1 MNTSTISANKK
12 LNLSYGLSILIALLM
27 AGVSTAGLVFQS
39 SFYPTEA
46 LRGSFVSN
54 DMVNLIIGLPIL
66 LGSMWLARRGHLIGL
81 LFWLGAL
88 FYILYNYIAY
98 AVATSQMLAFC
109 LYLGLVFLSVYTMF
123 GLFLIVDL
131 TAIQNRLIGTVPER
145 LAGGVLVGLGTLFF
159 VRGVA
164 QVAGSVFGH
173 AALAR
178 PDLAVQV
185 ADLITTPAWIV
196 GGLLLW
202 RRQAFGYAS
211 GAGLLFQASMLFI
224 GLLSYFI
231 LQPFLAAMPFP
242 LTDFVV
248 IFVMGLVCFI
258 PLVIF
263 VRALLMKRK

>member
-54 DMVNLIIGLPIL
+54 DMVNLI
-66 LGSMWLARRGHLIGL
+66 IGL

-145 LAGGVLVGLGTLFF
+145 LEGGVLVGLGTLFF